1 MSRSLQLVVAAVS
14 ALALGT
20 VAGPLNEFSAAA
32 ETVPNAGSR
41 IGSWCC

>member
-1 MSRSLQLVVAAVS
+1 MSRSLQLVLAAVS

-20 VAGPLNEFSAAA
+20 VAAPLSGASAFETGPH
-32 ETVPNAGSR
+32 AGSA